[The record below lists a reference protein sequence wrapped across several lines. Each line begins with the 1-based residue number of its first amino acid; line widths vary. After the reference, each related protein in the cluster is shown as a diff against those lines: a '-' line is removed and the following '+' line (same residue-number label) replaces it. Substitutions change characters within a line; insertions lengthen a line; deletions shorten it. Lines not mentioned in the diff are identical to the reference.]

1 MKKINVIALFF
12 CLSLLADEPIVQQDT
27 NTTNAASNDKNTIP
41 QKTINFFSGI
51 IDDFREFAADNNLID
66 KTKR

>member
-27 NTTNAASNDKNTIP
+27 NTTNAAPNDKNTIP

-51 IDDFREFAADNNLID
+51 IDDFKEFAADNNLID